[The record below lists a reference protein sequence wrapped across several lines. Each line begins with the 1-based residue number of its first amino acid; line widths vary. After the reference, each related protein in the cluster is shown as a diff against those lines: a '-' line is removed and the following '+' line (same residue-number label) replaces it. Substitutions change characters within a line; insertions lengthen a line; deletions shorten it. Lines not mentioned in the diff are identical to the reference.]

1 MYTVPTQMLAMQLP
15 VKLSSYMAQLT
26 WDSVKTCEGVTITA
40 LLGLTVVQEHLWE
53 VHHQLHYDY
62 SLYGSKKLCE
72 RFVIIAL

>member
-40 LLGLTVVQEHLWE
+40 SLGLTVVQEHL
-53 VHHQLHYDY
+53 
-62 SLYGSKKLCE
+62 
-72 RFVIIAL
+72 